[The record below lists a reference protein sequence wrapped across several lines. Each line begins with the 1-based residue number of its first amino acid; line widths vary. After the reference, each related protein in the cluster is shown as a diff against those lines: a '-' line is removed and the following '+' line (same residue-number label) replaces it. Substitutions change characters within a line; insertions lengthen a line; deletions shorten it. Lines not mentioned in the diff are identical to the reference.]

1 MLLSF
6 ITPTAYI
13 KDYQSQGDFVLALAH
28 LMDRHSS
35 NKYERAILDTGQDI
49 ILDNSL
55 FENHVPEGIDSLIT
69 KALRVNA
76 THFFSPDILYD
87 ARATL
92 EALNNTIYV
101 LNQRK
106 AIDKIKIAAVVQAS
120 TEEEFFWLYD
130 RYQEIPEIDLI
141 GLSCLAIPR
150 CFGSYSKSKHTK
162 KEAYKHYDNQIV
174 SSRIK
179 LMEKMIKRG
188 NNNKKCHLL
197 GLGDSYSDVIFAKN
211 NCSWII
217 SNDTSSCFWNAMQ
230 GKKIL
235 DNGDV
240 EGGKTK
246 VKVNFDY
253 KDAEEDQLILA
264 QYNIN
269 KIKELCAK

>member
-28 LMDRHSS
+28 LIDRHSS
-35 NKYERAILDTGQDI
+35 NEYERAILNTQLPI
-49 ILDNSL
+49 VLDNGL
-55 FENHVPEGIDSLIT
+55 FENHYPEGIDSLLD
-69 KALRVNA
+69 KALRIKA
-76 THFFSPDILYD
+76 THFFAPDFLYD
-87 ARATL
+87 AKKTL
-92 EALNNTIYV
+92 QGVENAIYTAKQRNALKDV
-101 LNQRK
+101 
-106 AIDKIKIAAVVQAS
+106 KIAAVVQAS
-120 TEEEFFWLYD
+120 TREEFFWLYD
-130 RYQEIPEIDLI
+130 KYQEMPEIDLI

-150 CFGSYSKSKHTK
+150 CFGSFKQVRSK
-162 KEAYKHYDNQIV
+162 KEKYQHYNSEIAT
-174 SSRIK
+174 SRIT
-179 LMEKMIKRG
+179 LMNEMLKRG

-211 NCSWII
+211 SCNWII
-217 SNDTSSCFWNAMQ
+217 SNDTSSCFWNAVQ

-240 EGGKTK
+240 EDGKTK
-246 VKVNFDY
+246 IKVDFDY

-269 KIKELCAK
+269 KIKELCVK